1 MKTKNN
7 KPEGY
12 NSEITPQEKER
23 LNNENVHT
31 DGGDDEILR
40 NRKRKPDFEGKD
52 LDVPHSDTAKKNRG
66 ATGLKDEEN
75 DIYSQSGNNNDL
87 EEDHSTKN

>member
-1 MKTKNN
+1 MSTK
-7 KPEGY
+7 KKDEKY

-23 LNNENVHT
+23 LEYENVHT
-31 DGGDDEILR
+31 DGGDDEFLR

-52 LDVPHSDTAKKNRG
+52 LDIPGSEKAKKNKGER
-66 ATGLKDEEN
+66 GLKDEEN
-75 DIYSQSGNNNDL
+75 DMYSQGGTHNDL

>member
-7 KPEGY
+7 KPEAY

-40 NRKRKPDFEGKD
+40 NRNRKPDFEGKD
-52 LDVPHSDTAKKNRG
+52 LDVPHSDNAKKNRG
-66 ATGLKDEEN
+66 VSGLKDEEN
-75 DIYSQSGNNNDL
+75 DIYSQGGNNNDL

>member
-7 KPEGY
+7 KPEDY
-12 NSEITPQEKER
+12 NCEITPQEKER

-31 DGGDDEILR
+31 DGGDDEVLR

-52 LDVPHSDTAKKNRG
+52 LDVPHSDKAKKNRG
-66 ATGLKDEEN
+66 TTGLKDEEN
-75 DIYSQSGNNNDL
+75 DIYSQGGNNNDL